1 MKTVGKMT
9 NKYNSAMM
17 FSIVAERD
25 ETYRTS
31 DSVTSSIDAER
42 VARSIF
48 QQTDIYEEM
57 YILLLNRANKVIGHA
72 LISQGGT
79 TGTVCDLKL
88 IAFYAV
94 NSLASGVIMVHNH
107 PSGNPQPSGP
117 DIQITKK
124 VRDALRLLEVNLLDH
139 LILTHD
145 RCLSMQDEYL
155 M

>member
-1 MKTVGKMT
+1 MI
-9 NKYNSAMM
+9 NKYNSAMR
-17 FSIVAERD
+17 FSIVAERN

-42 VARSIF
+42 VARNIF

-79 TGTVCDLKL
+79 SGTVCDLKL

-94 NSLASGVIMVHNH
+94 NSLASGVIMMHNH

-124 VRDALRLLEVNLLDH
+124 VRDALRLLDVNLLDH

>member
-1 MKTVGKMT
+1 MR
-9 NKYNSAMM
+9 

-31 DSVTSSIDAER
+31 DSVTSSIDAEQ

-72 LISQGGT
+72 RISQGGT
-79 TGTVCDLKL
+79 TGIVCDPKL
-88 IAFYAV
+88 IAFYAI
-94 NSLASGVIMVHNH
+94 NSLASGVIMIHNH
-107 PSGNPQPSGP
+107 PSGNPQPSGL

-124 VRDALRLLEVNLLDH
+124 VRDALRLLDVNLLDH

-145 RCLSMQDEYL
+145 RCLSMQDECL

>member
-1 MKTVGKMT
+1 MT

>member
-1 MKTVGKMT
+1 MI
-9 NKYNSAMM
+9 NKYDSAVK

-42 VARSIF
+42 VARKIF

-57 YILLLNRANKVIGHA
+57 YILLLNRTNKVIGHA
-72 LISQGGT
+72 RISQGGT
-79 TGTVCDLKL
+79 TGTVCDPKL
-88 IAFYAV
+88 IAFYAI

-107 PSGNPQPSGP
+107 PSGNPQPSGL

-124 VRDALRLLEVNLLDH
+124 VRDALRLLDVNLLDH

-145 RCLSMQDEYL
+145 RCLSMQDECL

>member
-1 MKTVGKMT
+1 MT
-9 NKYNSAMM
+9 QKYDSAIK

-42 VARSIF
+42 VARKIF

-57 YILLLNRANKVIGHA
+57 YILLLNNANKVIGHA
-72 LISQGGT
+72 RISQGGIT
-79 TGTVCDLKL
+79 STVCDPKL
-88 IAFYAV
+88 IAFYAI

-107 PSGNPQPSGP
+107 PSGNPQSSGP

-124 VRDALRLLEVNLLDH
+124 VRDALRLLDVNLLDH

-145 RCLSMQDEYL
+145 ICLSMQDECL

>member
-1 MKTVGKMT
+1 MI
-9 NKYNSAMM
+9 NKYNSAMR
-17 FSIVAERD
+17 FSIVAERN

-42 VARSIF
+42 VARNIF

-79 TGTVCDLKL
+79 SGTVCDLKL

-94 NSLASGVIMVHNH
+94 NSLASGVIMMHNH

-124 VRDALRLLEVNLLDH
+124 VRDALRLLDVNLLDH

-145 RCLSMQDEYL
+145 RCLSMQDECL

>member
-1 MKTVGKMT
+1 MI
-9 NKYNSAMM
+9 NKYNSAMR

-42 VARSIF
+42 VARNIF

-72 LISQGGT
+72 RISQGGT

-94 NSLASGVIMVHNH
+94 NSLASGVIMMHNH
-107 PSGNPQPSGP
+107 PSGNPQPSGL

-124 VRDALRLLEVNLLDH
+124 VRDALRLLDVNLLDH

-145 RCLSMQDEYL
+145 RCLSMQDECL

>member
-9 NKYNSAMM
+9 NKYDSAMR

-31 DSVTSSIDAER
+31 DSVASSIDAER
-42 VARSIF
+42 VARNIF

-72 LISQGGT
+72 RISQGGT
-79 TGTVCDLKL
+79 TGTVCDPKL
-88 IAFYAV
+88 IAFYAI

-124 VRDALRLLEVNLLDH
+124 VRDALQLLDVNLLDH

-145 RCLSMQDEYL
+145 RCLSMQDECL

>member
-1 MKTVGKMT
+1 M
-9 NKYNSAMM
+9 
-17 FSIVAERD
+17 AERN

-42 VARSIF
+42 VARNIF

-79 TGTVCDLKL
+79 SGTVCDLKL

-94 NSLASGVIMVHNH
+94 NSLASGVIMMHNH

-124 VRDALRLLEVNLLDH
+124 VRDALRLLDVNLLDH

-145 RCLSMQDEYL
+145 RCLSMQDECL

>member
-1 MKTVGKMT
+1 MKTIGKMI
-9 NKYNSAMM
+9 NKYNSAMR
-17 FSIVAERD
+17 FSIVAERN

-42 VARSIF
+42 VARNIF

-79 TGTVCDLKL
+79 SGTVCDLKL

-94 NSLASGVIMVHNH
+94 NSLASGVIMMHNH

-124 VRDALRLLEVNLLDH
+124 VRDALRLLDVNLLDH

-145 RCLSMQDEYL
+145 RCLSMQDECL

>member
-1 MKTVGKMT
+1 MKTVGKMI
-9 NKYNSAMM
+9 NKYNSAMR

-79 TGTVCDLKL
+79 TSTVCDPKL

-94 NSLASGVIMVHNH
+94 NSLASGVIMMHNH

-124 VRDALRLLEVNLLDH
+124 VRDALRLLDVNLLDH

-145 RCLSMQDEYL
+145 RCLSMQDECL

>member
-1 MKTVGKMT
+1 MT
-9 NKYNSAMM
+9 NKYNSAMR
-17 FSIVAERD
+17 FSIVAERN

-31 DSVTSSIDAER
+31 NSIASSIDAEQ

-79 TGTVCDLKL
+79 TGTVCDPKL
-88 IAFYAV
+88 IAFYAI
-94 NSLASGVIMVHNH
+94 NSLASSVIMVHNH

-124 VRDALRLLEVNLLDH
+124 VRDALRLLDVNLLDH
-139 LILTHD
+139 LILTYD
-145 RCLSMQDEYL
+145 RCLSMQDECL

>member
-1 MKTVGKMT
+1 MKTVGKIT
-9 NKYNSAMM
+9 NRYDSAMR

-42 VARSIF
+42 VARNIF

-79 TGTVCDLKL
+79 TGTVCDPKL
-88 IAFYAV
+88 IAFYAI

-124 VRDALRLLEVNLLDH
+124 VRDALRLLDVNLLDH

-145 RCLSMQDEYL
+145 RCLSMQDECL

>member
-1 MKTVGKMT
+1 MKTVGKMI
-9 NKYNSAMM
+9 NKYNSAMR

-25 ETYRTS
+25 EAYRTS

-42 VARSIF
+42 VARNIF

-72 LISQGGT
+72 RISQGGT
-79 TGTVCDLKL
+79 TGTVCDPKL
-88 IAFYAV
+88 IAFYAI

-107 PSGNPQPSGP
+107 PSGNPQPSGL

-124 VRDALRLLEVNLLDH
+124 VRDALRLLDVNLLDH

>member
-1 MKTVGKMT
+1 MKTVGKIT
-9 NKYNSAMM
+9 NRYDSAMR

-42 VARSIF
+42 VARNIF

-72 LISQGGT
+72 RISQGGT
-79 TGTVCDLKL
+79 TGTVCDPKL
-88 IAFYAV
+88 IAFYAI

-124 VRDALRLLEVNLLDH
+124 VRDALRLLDVNLLDH

-145 RCLSMQDEYL
+145 RCLSMQDECL

>member
-9 NKYNSAMM
+9 NKYNSAMR

-57 YILLLNRANKVIGHA
+57 YVLLLNRANKVIGHA
-72 LISQGGT
+72 RISQGGT
-79 TGTVCDLKL
+79 TGTVCDPKL
-88 IAFYAV
+88 IAFYAI

-124 VRDALRLLEVNLLDH
+124 VRDALRLLDVNLLDH

>member
-1 MKTVGKMT
+1 MKTVGKMI
-9 NKYNSAMM
+9 NKYNSAMR

-42 VARSIF
+42 VARNIF

-72 LISQGGT
+72 RISQGGT
-79 TGTVCDLKL
+79 TGTVCDPKL
-88 IAFYAV
+88 IAFYAI

-107 PSGNPQPSGP
+107 PSGNPQPSKL

-124 VRDALRLLEVNLLDH
+124 VRDALRLLDVNLLDH

-145 RCLSMQDEYL
+145 RCLSMQDECL

>member
-1 MKTVGKMT
+1 M
-9 NKYNSAMM
+9 
-17 FSIVAERD
+17 AERN

-42 VARSIF
+42 VARNIF

-79 TGTVCDLKL
+79 SGTVCDLKL

-94 NSLASGVIMVHNH
+94 NSLASGVIMMHNH

-124 VRDALRLLEVNLLDH
+124 VRDALRLLDVNLLDH

>member
-1 MKTVGKMT
+1 MR
-9 NKYNSAMM
+9 

-79 TGTVCDLKL
+79 TSTVCDAKL

-107 PSGNPQPSGP
+107 PSGNPQPSEL

-124 VRDALRLLEVNLLDH
+124 SA
-139 LILTHD
+139 
-145 RCLSMQDEYL
+145 
-155 M
+155 

>member
-1 MKTVGKMT
+1 MKTVGKMI
-9 NKYNSAMM
+9 NKYDSAVK

-42 VARSIF
+42 VARKIF

-57 YILLLNRANKVIGHA
+57 YILLLNRTNKVIGHA
-72 LISQGGT
+72 RISQGGT
-79 TGTVCDLKL
+79 TGTVCDPKL
-88 IAFYAV
+88 IAFYAI

-107 PSGNPQPSGP
+107 PSGNPQPSGL

-124 VRDALRLLEVNLLDH
+124 VRDALRLLDVNLLDH

-145 RCLSMQDEYL
+145 RCLSMQDECL